1 MTVRR
6 FTPGGNSGYGVVG
19 GAIGN
24 PTEPIILSLRDICN
38 EIPRPTTQ
46 PDSPFT
52 PYVWQYVSLHWR
64 FSVNIGIAEMENI
77 KQYFAPLGR
86 SQFGRYVISAF
97 GYVTDEGFISYA
109 KCKSRVYSCLV
120 RYIDNE
126 RNDGTPCDEP
136 QASEFFPGT
145 DEGAFYTYSN
155 VFTGFGATIPTEI
168 GDGLAVWLPET
179 VAAANVGLTYTYSI
193 TSYTADE
200 VAALNYPNIIIT

>member
-6 FTPGGNSGYGVVG
+6 FTPGGLSGYGVVG

-24 PTEPIILSLRDICN
+24 PTEPIVLSLRDICN

-52 PYVWQYVSLHWR
+52 PYVWQYVSLQWR
-64 FSVNIGIAEMENI
+64 FSVAIGIAEMENI

-97 GYVTDEGFISYA
+97 GYVSDEGFISYA

-120 RYIDNE
+120 RYIDGD
-126 RNDGTPCDEP
+126 RDDGEPCDEP
-136 QASEFFPGT
+136 QTYEWPAGT
-145 DEGAFYTYSN
+145 DEGAFFTYST
-155 VFTGFGATIPTEI
+155 VFGGFGGSSRADI

-200 VAALNYPNIIIT
+200 IAALNYPNIMIF